1 MVSNSIGYFIDIID
15 YRQFYRYFV
24 LSVIL
29 PIFVLMKIVTAI
41 LTGDIINSQ
50 MVAPPNWLSHLKEVL
65 STYGKEPKSWEIYR
79 GDSFQ
84 LEVPSK
90 VALKAA
96 IHLKAA
102 IKQEKALDVRIAVGL
117 GEKKYSS
124 EKITE
129 ANGSAFVN
137 SGQCFEN
144 LKKTT
149 LAIKSGS
156 EDFDATIN
164 IMLQLA
170 SLSMDNWLPATSRIV
185 KAAIEHPNAN
195 QKELAALLEKSQSS
209 ISEALI
215 RAGFDEIQK
224 MMQFYT
230 TQLHQ
235 L

>member
-1 MVSNSIGYFIDIID
+1 
-15 YRQFYRYFV
+15 
-24 LSVIL
+24 
-29 PIFVLMKIVTAI
+29 MKLVTAI

-50 MVAPPNWLSHLKEVL
+50 MVAPENWLPHLKEVL
-65 STYGKEPKSWEIYR
+65 SVYGTEPKSWEIYR

-149 LAIKSGS
+149 LAIKSDS
-156 EDFDATIN
+156 EDLDATIN

-195 QKELAALLEKSQSS
+195 QKQLAALLEKSQSS